1 MGWGSPPETGTL
13 ESAGHWTEGTSA
25 QGAWVT
31 PEHSWKR
38 RDHRGE
44 VSRHRETTGDL
55 TARGAGAPQ
64 PTRGP
69 RPLPS
74 APVLTGA
81 RRCRRTTDP
90 DSSAAQG
97 RGPRAALV
105 SRHRARLCGV
115 ARTSW
120 TPPPGPAVRRARSTP
135 PRAGPG
141 DACRAARL
149 PRTTTSPAAP
159 ACLPG
164 DRPAGTRTM
173 RTRSPRA
180 PRTRTGPTRTQ
191 RQARGSADAAGSRLP
206 SVPRPAPAG
215 RGARAAP
222 PRSPAGTWPSRPSS
236 PRSGPPLPLRLPW
249 LARLPG
255 CPPAGPHAQ
264 AGVTGLRGDPHT
276 AGQARR
282 GQWGGL
288 NPVMRTQRTRRED
301 EGGGRGDASTTRGTS
316 ETASEAP
323 GAGRGRRQTPS
334 RPQREPLPTPGLGLP
349 APQLSKDKFLSSE
362 GPSLWRWVVAA
373 PANSA
378 AWEISSPHSSS
389 STPLWTTRARR
400 EHSERHKNP
409 FLNSDLTHM
418 NNSLCSNFCSD

>member
-1 MGWGSPPETGTL
+1 MPASTQSRGRVGWGSPPETGTL

-90 DSSAAQG
+90 GSSAAQG
-97 RGPRAALV
+97 RGPHAALV
-105 SRHRARLCGV
+105 SRHRARLCGA

-141 DACRAARL
+141 DAGRAARL

-159 ACLPG
+159 ARPPARGLPG
-164 DRPAGTRTM
+164 GHTHHEDAQSPCPPNTHGTNADPEAGAGLCG
-173 RTRSPRA
+173 RSWEPPSFCA
-180 PRTRTGPTRTQ
+180 STGSRW
-191 RQARGSADAAGSRLP
+191 AGSTR
-206 SVPRPAPAG
+206 
-215 RGARAAP
+215 RAATVS
-222 PRSPAGTWPSRPSS
+222 RGTWPSRPSS

-255 CPPAGPHAQ
+255 CPPAGPRTQ
-264 AGVTGLRGDPHT
+264 PGVTGLRGDPHT

-301 EGGGRGDASTTRGTS
+301 EGGGRGDASSTRGTS

-334 RPQREPLPTPGLGLP
+334 RPQREPLPTPGLRLP

-389 STPLWTTRARR
+389 STPLWTTRARPK
-400 EHSERHKNP
+400 HSERHE
-409 FLNSDLTHM
+409 
-418 NNSLCSNFCSD
+418 NF